1 MSSTA
6 GPQRDAAR
14 AHPPAA
20 SVWHGSASA
29 RFEQPEAPRADQPG
43 AASTSG
49 DRAQGSGSTAAAA
62 ASAPVMDDTQAIHEA
77 ANMVR
82 KEAARIAAE
91 RAEAAKAS
99 SAADAT
105 KVKKASQTKRE
116 RREFRDSARIGA
128 KAAAPVAPVAP
139 AAPASPREGEVAASP
154 SGTEPQAGAPRRRRR
169 GKRAGQKHRRG
180 GASSV
185 ACSGGSAS
193 SPDSGCDTHAS
204 GGAGGAAGS
213 ATLARLSPA
222 SATSTAAPHAAGRP
236 QAVALVG
243 SPVGEAP
250 SLGSPS
256 SGRSLGG
263 AGRRGGLA
271 SSAATAA
278 AAAAPAITTGAM
290 VSPLSR
296 VPVVT
301 SDAALELVRRLLAEA
316 GLEAAK
322 VSLKAVTQGKA
333 VRRVTSEAER
343 VVVPGLGKVLRRLKQ
358 QQPPRLVIFARDVDG
373 GERVASLVQQLL
385 AESERTRA
393 RVIVAGTRAQLGAWT
408 CRSTRNPS
416 APMDGGQAKA
426 AHSCV
431 AVCQCKALQGKVTD
445 LFRMAETEKIA
456 IASGISVRSEEM
468 GAGVGGPASLSP
480 MSAGLGGPSALAPGF
495 AAMGHPSP
503 IMAGRRIGGGGFAA
517 PARGGG
523 ARAPPGS
530 PHARMPGSPGRS
542 PRSRGRRHMG
552 PAPSPML
559 HPAVPGG
566 LPAALVPGA
575 ALPLPRGPAQVVEFT
590 SNGERRVRGATG
602 EWKVVQPAR
611 PGGRVFG
618 DDIIVSR

>member
-1 MSSTA
+1 
-6 GPQRDAAR
+6 
-14 AHPPAA
+14 
-20 SVWHGSASA
+20 
-29 RFEQPEAPRADQPG
+29 
-43 AASTSG
+43 
-49 DRAQGSGSTAAAA
+49 
-62 ASAPVMDDTQAIHEA
+62 MDDTQAIHEA
-77 ANMVR
+77 ANSVR
-82 KEAARIAAE
+82 KEAARLAAQ

-99 SAADAT
+99 PAADAT
-105 KVKKASQTKRE
+105 KVKKASQTRRE
-116 RREFRDSARIGA
+116 RREFRDSVRIGA
-128 KAAAPVAPVAP
+128 QTAASAAPVVPVTLT
-139 AAPASPREGEVAASP
+139 SPRESEVAASP
-154 SGTEPQAGAPRRRRR
+154 SGTELQAGAPRRRRR

-193 SPDSGCDTHAS
+193 TPDSGCEAHGGGG
-204 GGAGGAAGS
+204 GGAGASG

-222 SATSTAAPHAAGRP
+222 SATSAAVAPAATDRP

-243 SPVGEAP
+243 SPVGKASSP
-250 SLGSPS
+250 GSPV

-263 AGRRGGLA
+263 
-271 SSAATAA
+271 SSSRSGFATAA
-278 AAAAPAITTGAM
+278 AAASAAVPAIETGDG
-290 VSPLSR
+290 VSSLER

-301 SDAALELVRRLLAEA
+301 SDAALDLVRRLLAEA

-322 VSLKAVTQGKA
+322 VALKAATQGKA
-333 VRRVTSEAER
+333 TRRVTSEAER

-358 QQPPRLVIFARDVDG
+358 QQPPRLVLFASDVDG
-373 GERVASLVQQLL
+373 GDRVASLVQQLL
-385 AESERTRA
+385 VEADKTGA

-408 CRSTRNPS
+408 CRSTRNPA

-431 AVCQCKALQGKVTD
+431 AVCQCKALRGKVAE
-445 LFRMAETEKIA
+445 LLHMAEAEKIA
-456 IASGISVRSEEM
+456 VAAGVSVRSE
-468 GAGVGGPASLSP
+468 GAGLGLAGTPGLSPLSASSGGPAGP
-480 MSAGLGGPSALAPGF
+480 AAGGF
-495 AAMGHPSP
+495 ASVGHPSP
-503 IMAGRRIGGGGFAA
+503 IMSGRRLGGGFAA

-523 ARAPPGS
+523 RAGGTIPGS
-530 PHARMPGSPGRS
+530 PHHSVPCSPGRS

-559 HPAVPGG
+559 HPAAPGG
-566 LPAALVPGA
+566 LPVALVPGA
-575 ALPLPRGPAQVVEFT
+575 ALPLPSGPAQVVEIT